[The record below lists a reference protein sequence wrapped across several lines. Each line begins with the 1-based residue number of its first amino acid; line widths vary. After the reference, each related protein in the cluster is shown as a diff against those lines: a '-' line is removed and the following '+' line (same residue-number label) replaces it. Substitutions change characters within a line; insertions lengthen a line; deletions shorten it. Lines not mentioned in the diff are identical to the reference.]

1 MVKSEGTAVITKLS
15 CVYLDICK
23 NLNTD
28 HTPLINLYRKA
39 RETKGVK
46 KVLIAAELGYDL
58 AVESPEYVRELVTHH
73 AGGNL

>member
-1 MVKSEGTAVITKLS
+1 MIKKLS

-28 HTPLINLYRKA
+28 HTPLIDLYFKA
-39 RETKGVK
+39 RETEGVK
-46 KVLIAAELGYDL
+46 KVLIAAALGYDL
-58 AVESPEYVRELVTHH
+58 AAEGPEYVRELVTHH

>member
-1 MVKSEGTAVITKLS
+1 MITKLS

-28 HTPLINLYRKA
+28 HTPLINLYHKA

-46 KVLIAAELGYDL
+46 KVLIATELGYDP
-58 AVESPEYVRELVTHH
+58 AVESPGNFRELVTHH